1 MFGNYRFLLNIIK
14 GNGMQDKEYT
24 AFGPWIYEIDEEH
37 QIPPVFKKHFNQ
49 ENDHTILFKIPVNME
64 RRSLRPG
71 MHMYD
76 YVIGAYSDYVFIMQR
91 NGDDVIS
98 KKIHYSEITAIEN
111 SIDILRGTFVIYLN
125 SELYCIT
132 YNAVSKD
139 ILDKFAEIVRTN
151 MEETEVDISDYN
163 KSPSDFNP
171 SIGFNNIYALL
182 LENIENIRFV
192 AYQHKKRIKYK
203 TIKILDRV
211 TGFIL
216 LPELTEWMML
226 ATPKDIIIVSCG
238 KSINFRDFP
247 VHKRSCLHLPIK
259 SITSISVDYDESY
272 KDVLQYEIVSG
283 NNSFIIKTSAQNS
296 SINELNN
303 IFAAIRKL
311 NVK

>member
-1 MFGNYRFLLNIIK
+1 
-14 GNGMQDKEYT
+14 MQDKEYT
-24 AFGPWIYEIDEEH
+24 AFGPWIYEIDEEREM
-37 QIPPVFKKHFNQ
+37 PPIFREHFTQDN
-49 ENDHTILFKIPVNME
+49 NHTILFKIPVNME
-64 RRSLRPG
+64 RRGLRPG

-76 YVIGAYSDYVFIMQR
+76 YVIGAYSDYIYIMQR

-151 MEETEVDISDYN
+151 MNETEIDLSDYN
-163 KSPSDFNP
+163 KSPADFNP
-171 SIGFNNIYALL
+171 SIGFNNIYSLL

-203 TIKILDRV
+203 TKKILDRV

-226 ATPKDIIIVSCG
+226 ATPKDIIIASCG
-238 KSINFRDFP
+238 KNINFRNFP
-247 VHKRSCLHLPIK
+247 VHKRSYLFVPFK
-259 SITSISVDYDESY
+259 SITSISVNIDDCY
-272 KDVLQYEIVSG
+272 KDVLQYEILAG
-283 NNSFIIKTSAQNS
+283 NNSFTVKTSLENS
-296 SINELNN
+296 SLNKFN
-303 IFAAIRKL
+303 DIIAAVGRMNGFKKAI
-311 NVK
+311 